1 MAAQVQEI
9 DCLIIV
15 QLENKRKA
23 EENFFTA
30 WALNFPIPNLIIVVL
45 IHEVSVKKGFLH
57 V

>member
-1 MAAQVQEI
+1 MAAQVQEL

-30 WALNFPIPNLIIVVL
+30 WALNFPISNLIIVVL
-45 IHEVSVKKGFLH
+45 IHEVSIKKGFLH